1 MKAKAD
7 SKRAVSGDELAAIWN
22 SPAEIRD
29 AVFIHRTLCQ
39 VGFAREDPKQ
49 GRYKRTYVSTHLLIE
64 HFLSSSPSERI
75 YRFMLLQ
82 NGFNYATGCS
92 R

>member
-7 SKRAVSGDELAAIWN
+7 SKRAVSGEELAAIWN

-29 AVFIHRTLCQ
+29 AVFIHRTICQ

-49 GRYKRTYVSTHLLIE
+49 GRMRVGMFQRICHLLPRE
-64 HFLSSSPSERI
+64 EFVGLCSSRMVSITRPVVPDEP
-75 YRFMLLQ
+75 LEQ
-82 NGFNYATGCS
+82 
-92 R
+92 